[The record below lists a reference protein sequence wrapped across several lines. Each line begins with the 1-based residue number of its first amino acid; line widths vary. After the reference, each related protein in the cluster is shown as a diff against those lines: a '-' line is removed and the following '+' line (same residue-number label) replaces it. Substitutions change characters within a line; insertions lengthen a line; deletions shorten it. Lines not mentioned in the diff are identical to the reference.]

1 MPSGAAFP
9 LRSYDINFVLGFSGE
24 RLCQDANSFRM
35 YSIVITDE
43 DFQKPS
49 LVIASK
55 KALYTWILSLGL
67 AILDTVTL
75 CSSLARQEN
84 HETVPKTTSEIN
96 WS

>member
-9 LRSYDINFVLGFSGE
+9 LRRDDINFVLRFSGE
-24 RLCQDANSFRM
+24 RFCQNTYTFRVN
-35 YSIVITDE
+35 SIVITDE

-55 KALYTWILSLGL
+55 KALYTWILSVGL

-75 CSSLARQEN
+75 
-84 HETVPKTTSEIN
+84 
-96 WS
+96 